1 MSGSETLF
9 WVPHE
14 QLLQEVQSNRVHL
27 KIVFPGLRPINL
39 LVLDIFKDLF
49 GRVII
54 ERQVSCKE
62 LIAYN
67 AKRPEVKHFAHIL
80 TLDHLRSHVVRCAE
94 DSIVFLWLCLLLTF

>member
-1 MSGSETLF
+1 MSGSEALF

-27 KIVFPGLRPINL
+27 KIVFPGLGPLDL
-39 LVLDIFKDLF
+39 LVLDIFKDLLW
-49 GRVII
+49 RVII

-67 AKRPEVKHFAHIL
+67 AKRPEVKHFAYIL
-80 TLDHLRSHVVRCAE
+80 TLDHLWSHVVSCAE
-94 DSIVFLWLCLLLTF
+94 HTIVFLWLCLLLTF